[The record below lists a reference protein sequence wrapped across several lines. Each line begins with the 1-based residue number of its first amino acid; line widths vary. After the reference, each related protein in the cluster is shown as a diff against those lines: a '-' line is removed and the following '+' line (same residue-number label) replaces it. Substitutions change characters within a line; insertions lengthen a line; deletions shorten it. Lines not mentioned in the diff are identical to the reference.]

1 MNKILKTITKR
12 CWESGKKYLEVKG
25 NYKVVKTENLINH
38 LYYGHLICT
47 VDLEQKQ
54 FYLDFCGY
62 NGYRLTTAQIN
73 FLKQFYENKGFELVE
88 VYD

>member
-1 MNKILKTITKR
+1 MNKILKTITNR
-12 CWESGKKYLEVKG
+12 CWESRKKYLEIKG
-25 NYKVVKTENLINH
+25 NYKVVKTEGLINH
-38 LYYGHLICT
+38 FYYNHLICT
-47 VDLEQKQ
+47 VDLKEKQ

-73 FLKQFYENKGFELVE
+73 FLEKFYKNKGFELVE